1 MLWTRLIGAVS
12 KAPAQ
17 FVGFV
22 SGTDAAGNFTLDIS
36 SLSIRSGDLGILFI
50 GSDGV
55 DSAFAVTG
63 YTQRDLSTVSGEMTS
78 ATFTRS
84 MDGTETSIS
93 SSDAGALSYTTLIFA
108 LFRGL
113 TYVSINGASTLSGG
127 DPNPP
132 AVTVENGDWVVIG
145 GMQDDDAQPIS
156 APANYTLIDSVETS
170 DGTNLGSATAAAYR
184 FNLSAGTEDPGTMS
198 SSGSD
203 FARAVSIVL
212 RPA

>member
-63 YTQRDLSTVSGEMTS
+63 YTQRDLSTVTGEMTS

-113 TYVSINGASTLSGG
+113 TYVSINGASLLSEG

-145 GMQDDDAQPIS
+145 GMQDDDARPIS
-156 APANYTLIDSVETS
+156 APTNYTLIDSVETS
-170 DGTNLGSATAAAYR
+170 NGADLGSATAAAYR

-203 FARAVSIVL
+203 FVRAVSIVL